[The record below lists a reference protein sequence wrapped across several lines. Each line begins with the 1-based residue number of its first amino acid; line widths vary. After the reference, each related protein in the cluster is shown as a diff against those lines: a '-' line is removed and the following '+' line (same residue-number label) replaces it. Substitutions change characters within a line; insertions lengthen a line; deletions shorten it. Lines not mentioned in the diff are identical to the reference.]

1 MKKII
6 KINIKKI
13 PILIG
18 HKGSNISKICKL
30 IHEKIPK
37 SIIKIN
43 ILNNKFYNNNNIDVV
58 VKTNNI
64 NTMLMAINLIN
75 NSINESSKYI
85 ITEYLKCNKKDL
97 LAIGTIIGK
106 NGKNINN
113 IIYNIGYNCN
123 ILFIKESSSFKI
135 TAFNQNAIN
144 KAKNIIYK
152 SISNFHKTQNQ
163 WKIRNKYNKYNQL
176 NQLSIKIAEWCLDDI
191 DKTIDNLNIHNNL
204 YDLGNK
210 MVQDIDN
217 INISKKWGDWEDNNI
232 ILPYYI
238 WDRDNRD

>member
-6 KINIKKI
+6 KININKI

-30 IHEKIPK
+30 IHDKIPK
-37 SIIKIN
+37 SKIKIN
-43 ILNNKFYNNNNIDVV
+43 ILNNKFNNNNIIDVV

-64 NTMLMAINLIN
+64 NTMLMAIDLIY

-85 ITEYLKCNKKDL
+85 ITQYFKCNEKNL
-97 LAIGTIIGK
+97 LAIGTLIGK
-106 NGKNINN
+106 NGNN
-113 IIYNIGYNCN
+113 IHHIMNNIGYNCN
-123 ILFIKESSSFKI
+123 ILFIKKSSSFKI
-135 TAFNQNAIN
+135 TAFNQKAIN
-144 KAKNIIYK
+144 KAINIIYT
-152 SISNFHKTQNQ
+152 SISNFNKTQNQ
-163 WKIRNKYNKYNQL
+163 WKIRNKYNKYNQF
-176 NQLSIKIAEWCLDDI
+176 NQLSIKIAESCLDDT
-191 DKTIDNLNIHNNL
+191 DKTIDNINIHNNL

-238 WDRDNRD
+238 WDNRH